1 MILWIIKGLLFSV
14 FLIIAAI
21 CDMRKREIPD
31 AIPFFILVAG
41 FLSVNMVE
49 ALIGMFLTG
58 IPYLLAAV
66 LIKKDTGFSI
76 GGGDIKL
83 MGACGFVLGAPF
95 GALQSIFSLLLAL
108 ATGMCIKAFSSNRK
122 WNSITLPLAPFFCVG
137 GILSYSALVLSLIN

>member
-1 MILWIIKGLLFSV
+1 MTLWIIKGLLFAV